1 MIKNLCF
8 FGRYKILKDFPFDII
23 EIGRRLAKKGY
34 TIISGGFGG
43 TMEQISKGAKLE
55 GGKTI
60 GITCYIFSD
69 VGNLKVNKYID
80 EEIRTES
87 LFERIEKMIHI
98 SDAFVV
104 LPGGTGTL
112 LEMTAILDHVN
123 KGLVKFKPIICFGD
137 YWKPVAKSVMQVEIT
152 TKLIKKKYNYK
163 DCSELLHFVD
173 SVDGL
178 LEIINL
184 YS

>member
-1 MIKNLCF
+1 MIKNVCF
-8 FGRYKILKDFPFDII
+8 FGRYKILKDLPFDIT
-23 EIGRRLAKKGY
+23 EIGRKLAEKGY

-43 TMEQISKGAKLE
+43 TMEQISKGAKQG

-69 VGNLKVNKYID
+69 VGNLKVNKYVD

-104 LPGGTGTL
+104 LPGGSGTL

-137 YWKPVAKSVMQVEIT
+137 YWKPVAKSVKNIGIT
-152 TKLIKKKYNYK
+152 NNLIKKQFNLKKCY
-163 DCSELLHFVD
+163 ELLHFVD
-173 SVDGL
+173 SIDDL
-178 LEIINL
+178 LDIINL